1 MPTRPSRSGRRTA
14 LRWTAILIAGGLLA
28 SACSGR
34 GHRPVPASAPGA
46 GPTTTTTEAGS
57 APAPLSPYLWNRSAS
72 PALAVGGG
80 ASATLSALI
89 APEAGGP
96 WLAFGT
102 RLPAGG
108 LPQATEWTSAD
119 ASSWSASPVAPADSQ
134 ADSAAVYRESV
145 VVTGAVGQGDLEQAA
160 VWISQA
166 GGPFRPAKVVATD
179 GPSVMTSV
187 TGGALGFFATGTVAG
202 HFALWES
209 TNGLAWSEV
218 PQAEQVI
225 TSLGGATVNA
235 LTSVGDTVYAAGSTQ
250 AGGVPQA
257 ALWSSSDGLNWHAI
271 NPAGGAFSGSTGRV
285 IYSLSTIGEGL
296 VAVGALQDG
305 ASWVPASWIS
315 PNGVSWSLPSTD
327 FPSLPAQ
334 PPAPYDLGPS
344 GGTAALA
351 VADVADLDG
360 SGFLV
365 AAGGGPYGQDLWRST
380 DGLHWSPVALPEAA
394 ADTGT
399 WRAGLVAATSTTT
412 VVADP
417 NPGRP
422 YLLVDTGPGWTQPS
436 AQPEVFGAVR
446 PEAVP
451 AALQPAAGGLLL
463 TVNVVTRPQAIGP
476 AEVTVDRFWSSDGRH
491 WVPADPTASPIGAP
505 PTLPAPGA
513 FATPVAGGWVAV
525 ANRSGGAA
533 PAIYTSSDGRTWTEL
548 GPLPLSATLPVGS
561 PAGGSQGAP
570 AATTTTTTTAP
581 AVAGPAPAFD
591 ATGICSPG
599 ASGSGQVPAGS
610 LGAGSATS
618 ARATSAPATS
628 APATSAPASP
638 APTGPATSTSSS
650 TAIGGAPGFDQAA
663 VVGWSRQVAFPA
675 TGPQA
680 TVAAAA
686 WYGSGGYW
694 ALSSV
699 SPAASAGT
707 TQLMAGCEPTV
718 NGLVAWGAASDGS
731 GPAGPALWRSSDGA
745 TWDRVDASGFGPVAA
760 APLVSLASSGSDLVG
775 VASADPTAD
784 AAASGIFAAAGPAA
798 PLASGAGLGLE
809 PSLEGGQEAVWL
821 STDGGDTWQQV
832 DTSADPWLGDQT
844 ATVAAAAFTPAGTP
858 VVAGS
863 VDGQLVV
870 WWGKVPT
877 AGG

>member
-1 MPTRPSRSGRRTA
+1 MPTRPPRPVRRTA
-14 LRWTAILIAGGLLA
+14 LRGTAILFAGGLLA

-34 GHRPVPASAPGA
+34 GHRPLPASEPRPE
-46 GPTTTTTEAGS
+46 PTTTTTVAGS
-57 APAPLSPYLWNRSAS
+57 APAPLSPYLWNRSAA

-80 ASATLSALI
+80 SSATLSALI
-89 APEAGGP
+89 APETGGP

-119 ASSWSASPVAPADSQ
+119 ASSWSAYPVAPADSQ
-134 ADSAAVYRESV
+134 ADSAAVYRQSV
-145 VVTGAVGQGDLEQAA
+145 VVTGAMGQGALEQAA

-166 GGPFRPAKVVATD
+166 GGPFRPAKVVSTD

-218 PQAEQVI
+218 PQAEQII
-225 TSLGGATVNA
+225 TSVSGATVHT
-235 LTSVGDTVYAAGSTQ
+235 LVSVGDTVYAAGSTQ
-250 AGGVPQA
+250 AGAAPQA

-271 NPAGGAFSGSTGRV
+271 NPAGGAFSGPTGRV
-285 IYSLSTIGEGL
+285 IFSLSTIGDGL

-334 PPAPYDLGPS
+334 PAAPYDLGPS

-351 VADVADLDG
+351 VSDIPALEG
-360 SGFLV
+360 NGFLV
-365 AAGGGPYGQDLWRST
+365 AAGGGPYGQDVWRSA

-417 NPGRP
+417 DPGRP
-422 YLLVDTGPGWTQPS
+422 YLLADTAAGWTQPS
-436 AQPEVFGAVR
+436 TQPAVFGAVR

-463 TVNVVTRPQAIGP
+463 TVNVVTRSQTIGP
-476 AEVTVDRFWSSDGRH
+476 AEVAVDRFWSSDGRH
-491 WVPADPTASPIGAP
+491 WVPADPALSPSGAP

-525 ANRSGGAA
+525 VNRPGGAA
-533 PAIYTSSDGRTWTEL
+533 PAVYSSSDGRTWTGL
-548 GPLPLSATLPVGS
+548 GPLPLSAALPVGS
-561 PAGGSQGAP
+561 PAAGGGQGAP
-570 AATTTTTTTAP
+570 AATTTTTAP
-581 AVAGPAPAFD
+581 VGSGPAPAFD

-599 ASGSGQVPAGS
+599 ANEPGAAGG
-610 LGAGSATS
+610 LGAGSA
-618 ARATSAPATS
+618 ARAPS
-628 APATSAPASP
+628 SP
-638 APTGPATSTSSS
+638 APTGLATSPPTS
-650 TAIGGAPGFDQAA
+650 TALGGTPSSDQAA
-663 VVGWSRQVAFPA
+663 VVGWSRQVAFST
-675 TGPQA
+675 TGAQA

-694 ALSSV
+694 ALSTV
-699 SPAASAGT
+699 SPAPSAGT

-718 NGLVAWGAASDGS
+718 NGLLAWGAASDGS

-745 TWDRVDASGFGPVAA
+745 TWDRVDASGFGSGPA
-760 APLVSLASSGSDLVG
+760 APLVSLGSSGPDLVG
-775 VASADPTAD
+775 IASADPTAEGS
-784 AAASGIFAAAGPAA
+784 ASGILAAAGPGA
-798 PLASGAGLGLE
+798 PLASGADLGLE
-809 PSLEGGQEAVWL
+809 PSLGGGQEAVWL
-821 STDGGDTWQQV
+821 STDSGDTWQQV

-844 ATVAAAAFTPAGTP
+844 STVAAASFTPAGTP

-863 VDGQLVV
+863 VDGQLAV
-870 WWGKVPT
+870 WWGQIPT